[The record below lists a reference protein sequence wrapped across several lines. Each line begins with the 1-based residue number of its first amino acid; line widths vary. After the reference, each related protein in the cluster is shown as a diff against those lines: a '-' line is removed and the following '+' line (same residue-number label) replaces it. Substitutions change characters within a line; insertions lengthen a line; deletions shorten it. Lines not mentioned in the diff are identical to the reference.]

1 MGGIPLPD
9 GAGVLTQSN
18 TKTDQ
23 AKELELANKSFF
35 QRMKEF
41 PGDLYQSFTGEDIPI
56 EFPNIPEVTSLADSQ
71 PDFMTGLIANAK
83 IMMARDD
90 RGKTE
95 IIKETFKQDPRWGGA
110 FEDKYN
116 NPIIVWDGDPYYI
129 NKPGFS
135 GQDIGTFIGEIIKYF
150 PATKFVAG
158 AKDALSTAIR
168 GTGAYA
174 LTEAG
179 SKGLETAITPK
190 TVKSEKQKLGDVAED
205 IAVSTAI
212 GVATDAVLPGAVKL
226 AKKSVNLATEKIDSF
241 PKFSP
246 EIIQGS
252 KYPLLQGQRGA
263 EVPDRKTGPTE
274 KVTSQLETEDRIR
287 RAPSTDPNA
296 ASIIRGFDENQL
308 TEIRKDARA
317 LQEEF
322 GSGRVDIIEADDLQT
337 AVAEDVQS
345 LATATAQ
352 QLKKQAGDS
361 YTVVQGAD
369 FQPVM
374 SPEGIIEVSNNALNK
389 ILGKGEDQLGI
400 TQRELTDMKLLKREL
415 DYLKKINKIAK
426 NPRARAQ
433 PLNILHGYQKSL
445 NRAYR
450 SAEQGSPEQLALGKI
465 KEIINQSI
473 FEGIESGFITGDEAV
488 LKSLKEATGLYKQYM
503 GLTGKGA
510 AKDSQE
516 KAANKI
522 LEMISNPNYTPKQVV
537 NSFFGHAK
545 FNPNQSMGLVLN
557 KLKTFLPKEQYQEVV
572 ALIKDGVLEKAF
584 SGSGK
589 SGVTRT
595 NIVNNYDDIF
605 VKNKKIINL
614 LFSPDEISKIKQFR
628 KDVMP
633 TLWAEIKLNPSGSG
647 YTVLSGLAQSNLV
660 NYFRLIPIIG
670 TEMVQA
676 GQRIGATK
684 QALNATRQYLNR
696 VNRPLF
702 SATVQATVRPTAVEA
717 DDPDVINFLRDI
729 PSQTREKIMQ
739 TVN

>member
-1 MGGIPLPD
+1 
-9 GAGVLTQSN
+9 
-18 TKTDQ
+18 
-23 AKELELANKSFF
+23 
-35 QRMKEF
+35 MKDL

-95 IIKETFKQDPRWGGA
+95 IIKETFKEDPRWGGA

-116 NPIIVWDGDPYYI
+116 NPTIVWNGDAYYI

-150 PATKFVAG
+150 PATRFVAG
-158 AKDALSTAIR
+158 AKDVLSTVIR
-168 GTGAYA
+168 GTGAYT

-212 GVATDAVLPGAVKL
+212 GVGTDVVLPGAVKL
-226 AKKSVNLATEKIDSF
+226 AKKSVNLATEKIGSF
-241 PKFSP
+241 PKFSL
-246 EIIQGS
+246 EILQES

-263 EVPDRKTGPTE
+263 EVPDRKAGPTE

-345 LATATAQ
+345 SATATAQ
-352 QLKKQAGDS
+352 QLKKQAGDA
-361 YTVVQGAD
+361 YTIVQGAD

-400 TQRELTDMKLLKREL
+400 TQRELTDMRLLKREL
-415 DYLKKINKIAK
+415 DYLKRINKIAK

-465 KEIINQSI
+465 KEIIDQSI

-510 AKDSQE
+510 TKDSQE

-537 NSFFGHAK
+537 NAFFGHAK

-557 KLKTFLPKEQYQEVV
+557 KLKTFLPKEQYQEVG

-595 NIVNNYDDIF
+595 NIVNNY
-605 VKNKKIINL
+605 
-614 LFSPDEISKIKQFR
+614 
-628 KDVMP
+628 
-633 TLWAEIKLNPSGSG
+633 
-647 YTVLSGLAQSNLV
+647 
-660 NYFRLIPIIG
+660 
-670 TEMVQA
+670 
-676 GQRIGATK
+676 
-684 QALNATRQYLNR
+684 
-696 VNRPLF
+696 
-702 SATVQATVRPTAVEA
+702 
-717 DDPDVINFLRDI
+717 
-729 PSQTREKIMQ
+729 EK
-739 TVN
+739 